1 LFTFGFGKD
10 YYKHFA
16 NAVVTYKN
24 LIQYRR
30 TKAKFKKEDE
40 NEDVKFFL
48 GGVPSFSQSVRTSI
62 FGS

>member
-24 LIQYRR
+24 IIQSKR
-30 TKAKFKKEDE
+30 TKAKLKKVSEMKMS
-40 NEDVKFFL
+40 NFF
-48 GGVPSFSQSVRTSI
+48 GGVSSFFQSVRTSI
-62 FGS
+62 LGS